1 MGAACC
7 THESS
12 VRPPLLSDWRRCLLP
27 LPQVPKQVVL
37 NNKLVQ
43 WAGTPWL
50 PCSSPCGSG
59 IQYREVF
66 CSMTSTFD
74 PATNTTLTSQANASK
89 ANRIDESLCVGQVKP
104 SSSQYCNKFHCEKT
118 CRKDADRTACTL
130 YETDIRAGAESSLVR
145 QQACEQAGC
154 CFVLEPEMAKR
165 SQEPPPPSPSPP
177 LTRPIPSIARVDDAP
192 SPNHPETIAS

>member
-1 MGAACC
+1 
-7 THESS
+7 
-12 VRPPLLSDWRRCLLP
+12 
-27 LPQVPKQVVL
+27 VPKQVVL

-104 SSSQYCNKFHCEKT
+104 SSSQYCNNFQLKNYFL
-118 CRKDADRTACTL
+118 RTTRLPKVPITNAMM
-130 YETDIRAGAESSLVR
+130 SS
-145 QQACEQAGC
+145 
-154 CFVLEPEMAKR
+154 
-165 SQEPPPPSPSPP
+165 
-177 LTRPIPSIARVDDAP
+177 
-192 SPNHPETIAS
+192 